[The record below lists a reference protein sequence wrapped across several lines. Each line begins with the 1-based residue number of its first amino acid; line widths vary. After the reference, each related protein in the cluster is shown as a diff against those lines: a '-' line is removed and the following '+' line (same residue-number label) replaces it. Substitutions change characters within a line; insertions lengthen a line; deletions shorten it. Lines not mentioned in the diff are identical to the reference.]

1 MLKDGIGCDC
11 CAVTNFL
18 YRTAVKA
25 TLLKNLGEAFDNCLC
40 VVTDAGRDLF
50 GVDSAVRTEQ
60 NNVCES
66 AANIYAYTVC
76 DHRATTLAC

>member
-1 MLKDGIGCDC
+1 MLKDGIRCDC

-40 VVTDAGRDLF
+40 VVTDA
-50 GVDSAVRTEQ
+50 
-60 NNVCES
+60 
-66 AANIYAYTVC
+66 
-76 DHRATTLAC
+76 